1 MYRVPFCHSLFA
13 VAVVQ
18 LLGLGAELVFVLFQN
33 RPYRLFQETAALPLG
48 KATPDRKGITA
59 KADVNW
65 ADKVIFNARVNMVT
79 QSNLIGYD
87 PVTFAPISTENKFT
101 EFAAGLGVDAGALA
115 GLDRQILLQGSYSHG
130 EEDSYLKRKADRI
143 VAGFTADVWGPIALL
158 GGIQMYTKE
167 FGNGY
172 AVAAA
177 AVTKATEMLALGGAR
192 VKLAPLSYVSLQGGL
207 LKNELEYS
215 VIGVPAVNKI
225 SISKLVLL
233 ADVTVNF

>member
-1 MYRVPFCHSLFA
+1 
-13 VAVVQ
+13 
-18 LLGLGAELVFVLFQN
+18 
-33 RPYRLFQETAALPLG
+33 
-48 KATPDRKGITA
+48 
-59 KADVNW
+59 
-65 ADKVIFNARVNMVT
+65 
-79 QSNLIGYD
+79 
-87 PVTFAPISTENKFT
+87 
-101 EFAAGLGVDAGALA
+101 
-115 GLDRQILLQGSYSHG
+115 
-130 EEDSYLKRKADRI
+130 
-143 VAGFTADVWGPIALL
+143 
-158 GGIQMYTKE
+158 MYTKE